1 MRALPHSDYY
11 QDRRNEAALIADFP
25 GDELLINGLHA
36 MQAYFATRQANIE
49 IPVTRVMNTAH
60 FTANYMFSIPCSD
73 QREYDA
79 VVYNSLGRDGQLTVI
94 ALIVLTA
101 MLRRNEAPRA
111 RLCRSVIME
120 DRNEDFYDGVTLYEK
135 FLESGEVT
143 FPVEAFETDVMDEL
157 ITLRA
162 TNEQL
167 TNQNQQLRTTLRR
180 MANQQNNNCAVFNNC
195 TFTNPVTFNP
205 SPVTPSPFPSGVK
218 SSARSDVQWTSEE
231 QSREEA
237 PSPNVFCRITDL
249 AHQEGKALIV
259 ENELRS
265 ACVSAPKLVRALR
278 TNEAL
283 GYLDTQN
290 LSSRDLYDL
299 LNEHYG
305 LAFKQ
310 RNFDHYRSK

>member
-1 MRALPHSDYY
+1 
-11 QDRRNEAALIADFP
+11 
-25 GDELLINGLHA
+25 
-36 MQAYFATRQANIE
+36 
-49 IPVTRVMNTAH
+49 
-60 FTANYMFSIPCSD
+60 
-73 QREYDA
+73 
-79 VVYNSLGRDGQLTVI
+79 
-94 ALIVLTA
+94 
-101 MLRRNEAPRA
+101 
-111 RLCRSVIME
+111 
-120 DRNEDFYDGVTLYEK
+120 
-135 FLESGEVT
+135 
-143 FPVEAFETDVMDEL
+143 MDEL

-180 MANQQNNNCAVFNNC
+180 MANQQNNNSIVCNGNITINA
-195 TFTNPVTFNP
+195 TNFYAAQPAEPTVTEP
-205 SPVTPSPFPSGVK
+205 AAEPT
-218 SSARSDVQWTSEE
+218 
-231 QSREEA
+231 
-237 PSPNVFCRITDL
+237 PNVFCRITDL

>member
-120 DRNEDFYDGVTLYEK
+120 DRNEDFYDGVTLYER
-135 FLESGEVT
+135 FLKEGPDSLPFREGPGVG

-162 TNEQL
+162 TNTQL

-180 MANQQNNNCAVFNNC
+180 MANQQNINSIVFN
-195 TFTNPVTFNP
+195 TFNAPVSNTTNNYYPQPTEPVTCNP
-205 SPVTPSPFPSGVK
+205 SPVTPEP
-218 SSARSDVQWTSEE
+218 T
-231 QSREEA
+231 
-237 PSPNVFCRITDL
+237 PNLFCRITDL

-299 LNEHYG
+299 LNEHFSLPFG
-305 LAFKQ
+305 VHTFTV
-310 RNFDHYRSK
+310 YRSK

>member
-73 QREYDA
+73 QREYDT

-135 FLESGEVT
+135 FLESEEVT

-180 MANQQNNNCAVFNNC
+180 MANQQNNNSIVCNGNITINA
-195 TFTNPVTFNP
+195 TNFYAGQPVNDSP
-205 SPVTPSPFPSGVK
+205 SPEPTEP
-218 SSARSDVQWTSEE
+218 T
-231 QSREEA
+231 
-237 PSPNVFCRITDL
+237 PNVFCRITDL
-249 AHQEGKALIV
+249 AHREGKALIV

-265 ACVSAPKLVRALR
+265 ACVSAPKLVSALR

-299 LNEHYG
+299 LNEHFSLPFG
-305 LAFKQ
+305 VHTFTV
-310 RNFDHYRSK
+310 YRSK